1 MSDDNKKRVVLV
13 ARSLQMGG
21 IERNTVN
28 LANTLVDMGHEV
40 HIVVFKRRDVLLPRK
55 EVHLHHFPV
64 DRINRLTG
72 IGLLYDLLTRWF
84 LATTIP
90 RSGFVW
96 RGIYTSLLFKR
107 VMLRRIER
115 EYGPVDHIIARG
127 HGAFELLWN
136 LRDPRFMQVIVSP
149 VSKKH
154 VAWLDRWYTR
164 LLFSGKHNICN
175 STGVLESFR
184 ILMDMHGVESSR
196 ERVIGNPIPV
206 DKIREMAN
214 APAPLP
220 LQPYIVHVGR
230 LVKQK
235 NQELLI
241 RAYHQSGVSE
251 PLVIVG
257 DGVELPKLQDLA
269 ASLDISDKVEFV
281 GQQTNPYPW
290 MGGAVVFVLSSRH
303 EGFGL
308 VMAESLACGTPVVA
322 TDCRGG
328 VRDVLVEEQA
338 RWIVSQEV
346 DTLGEAIREAVKRP
360 IEIKESWVRRFD
372 ASQIAQKFLE

>member
-28 LANTLVDMGHEV
+28 LANTLVDMGHDV
-40 HIVVFKRRDVLLPRK
+40 HIVVFKRRDVLQPRK
-55 EVHLHHFPV
+55 EVYLHHFPV

-96 RGIYTSLLFKR
+96 RGIYNTLLFKR

-136 LRDPRFMQVIVSP
+136 FHDPRFTQVIVSP
-149 VSKKH
+149 VSKKR

-164 LLFSGKHNICN
+164 LLFSAKHNVCN
-175 STGVLESFR
+175 STGVLESLQA
-184 ILMDMHGVESSR
+184 LMSMHGLKSAT
-196 ERVIGNPIPV
+196 ERVIFNPIPIEH
-206 DKIREMAN
+206 IREQAKCW
-214 APAPLP
+214 APLP
-220 LQPYIVHVGR
+220 KQPYVVHVGR

-235 NQELLI
+235 NQELLL
-241 RAYHQSGVSE
+241 RAYHKSGIE
-251 PLVIVG
+251 ELLVIVG
-257 DGVELPKLQDLA
+257 DGVEGPKLKDLA
-269 ASLDISDKVEFV
+269 LELGLEDKVIFT

-290 MGGAVVFVLSSRH
+290 MRGARVFVLNSRH
-303 EGFGL
+303 EGYSGPHIPDNGL
-308 VMAESLACGTPVVA
+308 SC
-322 TDCRGG
+322 CQR
-328 VRDVLVEEQA
+328 
-338 RWIVSQEV
+338 
-346 DTLGEAIREAVKRP
+346 
-360 IEIKESWVRRFD
+360 
-372 ASQIAQKFLE
+372 